1 MIRSEGIR
9 QIALLFWSLGM
20 MTLAIDF
27 YSLPFLRWQVS
38 ISYIPFGAAFCLL
51 IWAEKR
57 EFSTRVFLYRLHDVL
72 IFSSW
77 RYLLLFFLWVSI
89 FSPFSANPIAS
100 IVYSINGWISLF
112 VVGVAAQFLF
122 CEHRPNSIYLLPH
135 RLAFVFR
142 VYSFTLIALFL
153 HVLLPILFSLDSP
166 LIVKKT
172 ENLFLYFVMGFPFLL
187 WDFSKSGR
195 RLLPRGLSFC
205 AVLLGVSTILLLGR
219 KFFSLVLFVS
229 AFGVVALYFYK
240 RMKSKPYVLAL
251 ILLISGIS
259 FTGVMGAFLKSN
271 ELRSWTL
278 QKVRLELETNL
289 SVRILP
295 TVSALQESSFM
306 GKGVANSE
314 VKGLW
319 FKLLSETGIIGT
331 LFFLG
336 FFLSILWQLL
346 NVRKSAKVVVSN
358 VALVAVVVFVGLV
371 GNYVE
376 NPYGAYIWVWFAI
389 WGVFAATEKK
399 KDFVK

>member
-1 MIRSEGIR
+1 MIRAEGIR
-9 QIALLFWSLGM
+9 KIALLFWSLGM

-27 YSLPFLRWQVS
+27 YSLPLLNWQVS
-38 ISYIPFGAAFCLL
+38 ISYIPFVVAFILL

-57 EFSTRVFLYRLHDVL
+57 EFSSRVFLYRLHDVL
-72 IFSSW
+72 IYSSW

-89 FSPFSANPIAS
+89 FSPFSASPLAS
-100 IVYSINGWISLF
+100 IVYSVNGWISLF
-112 VVGVAAQFLF
+112 VVGVSAQFLF
-122 CEHRPNSIYLLPH
+122 CEHRPNAIYLLTE
-135 RLAFVFR
+135 RLGFVFR
-142 VYSFTLIALFL
+142 VYAITLIALFL

-166 LIVKKT
+166 VIVKKT

-195 RLLPRGLSFC
+195 RLLPGWLSFC
-205 AVLLGVSTILLLGR
+205 AVLLGVSTILLVGR

-229 AFGVVALYFYK
+229 ALGIMGLYFYK
-240 RMKSKPYVLAL
+240 KMKSKPYVLML
-251 ILLISGIS
+251 ILMISGVG

-271 ELRSWTL
+271 EIRAWTL
-278 QKVRLELETNL
+278 QKVRLELEANL
-289 SVRILP
+289 SARILP
-295 TVSALQESSFM
+295 TLSALKESGFL

-331 LFFLG
+331 LLFLG

-346 NVRKSAKVVVSN
+346 NVRKSTKVVVSN
-358 VALVAVVVFVGLV
+358 VALVTVVVFVGLV

-399 KDFVK
+399 KDFKK